1 MAGKRKGHRGS
12 DATLPASFDETMRE
26 LRTVAEA
33 LEAGDGGLEDA
44 VVLFERGVA
53 LQRHADAQ
61 LKAARLLVER
71 KPPMGEGTTPR
82 HRQQD
87 EPEGYRDVRGLS
99 DHSTHPII
107 ICHKGTG

>member
-33 LEAGDGGLEDA
+33 LEAGGGGLEDA

-61 LKAARLLVER
+61 LKAARLRVEELL
-71 KPPMGEGTTPR
+71 PDGTTATLDL
-82 HRQQD
+82 D
-87 EPEGYRDVRGLS
+87 EED
-99 DHSTHPII
+99 
-107 ICHKGTG
+107 